1 MQVVPSRKFSFAA
14 FAVLFLILAS
24 GTAAEAVELTFD
36 TLSDG
41 QHMEW
46 PANVNYGGLDW
57 SAGYMYVESYGNFVG
72 RGGSSAPFPSGQM
85 AIYNG
90 YGVSATTVSKSSL
103 FDFNGAWF
111 AGWNNTDLPPS
122 TGITLNGYR
131 DGALIGSVSYGLTG
145 AFKWCPADFSGVN
158 RVDIVSSNS
167 PNWWLMDN
175 FTYDQPLTATP
186 EPVSASL
193 FLLGAGLFG
202 INRFRKNKKS

>member
-1 MQVVPSRKFSFAA
+1 MVTMVTGI
-14 FAVLFLILAS
+14 LFLILAS

-103 FDFNGAWF
+103 FDFNGAGPYFMGRTFVALGPF
-111 AGWNNTDLPPS
+111 ASWTGSYSTAWPS
-122 TGITLNGYR
+122 DSERN
-131 DGALIGSVSYGLTG
+131 
-145 AFKWCPADFSGVN
+145 P
-158 RVDIVSSNS
+158 
-167 PNWWLMDN
+167 
-175 FTYDQPLTATP
+175 
-186 EPVSASL
+186 SA
-193 FLLGAGLFG
+193 
-202 INRFRKNKKS
+202 